1 MKYAV
6 IIGDGMADRPLQEL
20 GGLTVLQKAATP
32 NMDWLAGRGEC
43 GMVRTIPAG
52 LPPGSD
58 VANLSIMGYD
68 PEKFY
73 TGRAPLEA
81 VSMGIALGDDDVAY
95 RCNLVTLGL
104 NGSSSHA
111 VMIDHSSGHIT
122 SEEGSELMAAVGKAL
137 GKDDVVFYPGVS
149 YRHLMIWKKGSIAPE
164 CTPPHDIL
172 EKEIDEYLPSGVDS
186 GRLREMM
193 QMSRAVLKDHPVNK
207 QRRLAGK
214 RTADS
219 IWLWGQGRRPSVPTY
234 REKYGVTGALISA
247 VDLTKGLGLCAGLD
261 IIKVP
266 GATGWIDTNYAGK
279 AEYALDALDKND
291 FVYIHVEAP
300 DEAGHAGSLEYKLKA
315 VEDLDAKLVGPVLA
329 GMKKRFGNFRVL
341 LMPDHATPVSV
352 RTHTDEAVPFVIYDS
367 RGNREN
373 SGAAYDESIAAGKG
387 TIFIEKGHMLMDR
400 FIRGAID

>member
-1 MKYAV
+1 M
-6 IIGDGMADRPLQEL
+6 
-20 GGLTVLQKAATP
+20 
-32 NMDWLAGRGEC
+32 
-43 GMVRTIPAG
+43 
-52 LPPGSD
+52 
-58 VANLSIMGYD
+58 
-68 PEKFY
+68 
-73 TGRAPLEA
+73 
-81 VSMGIALGDDDVAY
+81 
-95 RCNLVTLGL
+95 
-104 NGSSSHA
+104 
-111 VMIDHSSGHIT
+111 
-122 SEEGSELMAAVGKAL
+122 
-137 GKDDVVFYPGVS
+137 
-149 YRHLMIWKKGSIAPE
+149 
-164 CTPPHDIL
+164 
-172 EKEIDEYLPSGVDS
+172 
-186 GRLREMM
+186 
-193 QMSRAVLKDHPVNK
+193 
-207 QRRLAGK
+207 
-214 RTADS
+214 
-219 IWLWGQGRRPSVPTY
+219 
-234 REKYGVTGALISA
+234 ISA